1 MSNDFK
7 TLKSFTDLFE
17 AELVKELLEENDF
30 RVNLLNEYTVS
41 NLPGIAGN
49 DFMMIELQVMEDQY
63 DEAAEFIEDISDAY
77 ITDRMLTESHAKLEG
92 HFLLTSG
99 KHSDQYFEKIK
110 IIQDPVKCAVICKAL
125 AQRFADYDVDLVV
138 GPAYGAIVLG
148 FEVAKSLGKKFAFT
162 QRNEGKMTFRSGFD
176 ISPGMKA
183 IIIEDVT
190 TTGGSI
196 VEVLELLKEHDVEC
210 IGVGLLVDRSNGKLD
225 FGVPVE
231 AMLTVDAKSWE
242 PEECPLC
249 KNNVPLTKP
258 GRSDK

>member
-1 MSNDFK
+1 MSNNFK
-7 TLKSFTDLFE
+7 TLKNFSNLFE

-30 RVNLLNEYTVS
+30 TVNLLNEYTAS

-49 DFMMIELQVMEDQY
+49 DYMMIELQVPEEEY
-63 DEAAEFIEDISDAY
+63 EGAEEFIEDISDAY
-77 ITDRMLTESHAKLEG
+77 ITDRMLTETGAKLEG

-110 IIQDPVKCAVICKAL
+110 IIQDPEKCSVICKAL
-125 AQRFADYDVDLVV
+125 AERFADEDIDVVI

-148 FEVAKSLGKKFAFT
+148 FEVAKYLKKPFAFS
-162 QRNEGKMTFRSGFD
+162 QRNDGKMSFRSGFD
-176 ISPGMKA
+176 LKAGMKA
-183 IIIEDVT
+183 LIIEDVT

-196 VEVLELLKEHDVEC
+196 FEVMELLQEKSMKCV
-210 IGVGLLVDRSNGKLD
+210 GVGLLVDRSNGSID

-231 AMLTVDAKSWE
+231 AMLTFDAKSWE

-249 KNNVPLTKP
+249 KQAIPLTKP

>member
-1 MSNDFK
+1 MSNKFK
-7 TLKSFTDLFE
+7 TLKSFSNLFE
-17 AELVKELLEENDF
+17 AELVKELLEENNF
-30 RVNLLNEYTVS
+30 TINLLNEYTVS
-41 NLPGIAGN
+41 NLPGVAGN
-49 DFMMIELQVMEDQY
+49 DFMMIELQVIEEEY
-63 DEAAEFIEDISDAY
+63 EEAQDFIEDIGDSY
-77 ITDRMLTESHAKLEG
+77 ITDRMLKETGAKLEG

-110 IIQDPVKCAVICKAL
+110 IIQHPEKCSTICKAL
-125 AQRFADYDVDLVV
+125 AERFANYDIDIVI

-148 FEVAKSLGKKFAFT
+148 FEVGKYLQKQFAFT
-162 QRNEGKMTFRSGFD
+162 QRSDGKMTFRSGFD
-176 ISPGMKA
+176 IEPGMKA

-196 VEVLELLKEHDVEC
+196 FEVMELLKERGVQC
-210 IGVGLLVDRSNGKLD
+210 VGVGLLVDRSNGTID

-231 AMLTVDAKSWE
+231 ALLTVDAKSWE

-249 KNNVPLTKP
+249 KQNIPLTKP

>member
-1 MSNDFK
+1 MSNNFK
-7 TLKSFTDLFE
+7 TLKSFPNLFE

-30 RVNLLNEYTVS
+30 TVNILNEYTAS
-41 NLPGIAGN
+41 NLPGVAGN
-49 DFMMIELQVMEDQY
+49 DFMMIELQVLIEEFEGAQ
-63 DEAAEFIEDISDAY
+63 EFIDDIADAY
-77 ITDRMLTESHAKLEG
+77 IADRMLTEVGAKLDG

-110 IIQDPVKCAVICKAL
+110 IIQDPEKCSAICKAL
-125 AQRFADYDVDLVV
+125 AERFADEDIDIVI

-148 FEVAKSLGKKFAFT
+148 FEVAKYLKKAFAFS
-162 QRNEGKMTFRSGFD
+162 QRNDGKMSFRSGFD
-176 ISPGMKA
+176 LEPGMKA
-183 IIIEDVT
+183 LIIEDVT

-196 VEVLELLKEHDVEC
+196 FEVIELLKEKQMHCV
-210 IGVGLLVDRSNGKLD
+210 GVGLLVDRSNGTID

-242 PEECPLC
+242 ADECPLC
-249 KNNVPLTKP
+249 KQNIPLTKP